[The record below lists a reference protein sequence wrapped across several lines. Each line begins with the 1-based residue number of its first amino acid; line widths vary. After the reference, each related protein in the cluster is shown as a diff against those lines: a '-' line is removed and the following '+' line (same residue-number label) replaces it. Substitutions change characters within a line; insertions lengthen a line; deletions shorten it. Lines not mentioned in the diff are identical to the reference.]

1 MLGTPGRAAL
11 ALGFSPWSNPAVAG
25 GRHVLWHNG
34 LGGSVGLAH
43 TASHFSISVFA
54 CSLVFSR
61 SLAIALSFS
70 LALSLSS
77 FAPLPPPLPP
87 LSRSRTTPSLF
98 TYLRAPSRPKPALA
112 RPPAIPRSLG
122 RCSRTRMSRVCW
134 AVTTA
139 LSRYRTMC
147 WSSSRWWRLG
157 SPQKAQLRL
166 PPCLDSLP
174 SSLFRRPQGSASGR
188 QEHRANDCEDSMT
201 PQRYFTRT

>member
-1 MLGTPGRAAL
+1 VLGTPGRAAL

-77 FAPLPPPLPP
+77 FSPLPPPPPPPLQVSHHSITFYLLARALPP
-87 LSRSRTTPSLF
+87 QTRPCAPARHSPLPRQVLKNAYEPGVLGSHDGIVTLPDDVLELISVVETWIASEGAA
-98 TYLRAPSRPKPALA
+98 APSTVP
-112 RPPAIPRSLG
+112 
-122 RCSRTRMSRVCW
+122 
-134 AVTTA
+134 
-139 LSRYRTMC
+139 
-147 WSSSRWWRLG
+147 
-157 SPQKAQLRL
+157 
-166 PPCLDSLP
+166 
-174 SSLFRRPQGSASGR
+174 
-188 QEHRANDCEDSMT
+188 
-201 PQRYFTRT
+201 